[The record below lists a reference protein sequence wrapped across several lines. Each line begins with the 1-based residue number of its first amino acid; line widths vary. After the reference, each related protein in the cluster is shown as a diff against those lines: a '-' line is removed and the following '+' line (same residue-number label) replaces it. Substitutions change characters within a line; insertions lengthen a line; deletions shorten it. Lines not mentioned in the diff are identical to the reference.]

1 MRVFS
6 SIDELRHTLD
16 ALRRQGRTVGLVPT
30 MGYLHAGHMK
40 LVARAR
46 AENDIVVVSIFVNPL
61 QFGPAEDLSKYPR
74 DLERDAA
81 MLKQAGVNFLFSPGV
96 EDMYPRPMQTVVD
109 LPDLGGELEGA
120 VRPGHFAGVATVVT
134 KLFNIVQPQTAYF
147 GEKDYQQVVIIKRM
161 VEDLAVP
168 VRVISVPTVRDSDGL
183 ALSSRNVYLSP
194 DERRAAV
201 IVPQTLDEAERLV
214 GEGLTNAEE
223 LEAKLTAF
231 IEREPLAK
239 PEVVAVR
246 DAETLAPVASVEQ
259 PIVVA
264 LFVRIGTTRLLDN
277 KVIRSWAGGDNNVI
291 RDNKVT
297 RDNRIAGQP
306 GKRVTK

>member
-6 SIDELRHTLD
+6 NIEELRHTLD
-16 ALRRQGRTVGLVPT
+16 ALKRQGRTVGLVPT
-30 MGYLHAGHMK
+30 MGYLHAGHLK
-40 LVARAR
+40 LVTRAR

-61 QFGPAEDLSKYPR
+61 QFGPAEDLGKYPR
-74 DLERDAA
+74 DLERDGD
-81 MLKQAGVNFLFSPGV
+81 MLKQAGVNFLFAPGV
-96 EDMYPRPMQTVVD
+96 EDMYPRPMKTVVD
-109 LPDLGGELEGA
+109 VPDLGRELEGA

-201 IVPQTLDEAERLV
+201 IVPQALDEAERLIA
-214 GEGLTNAEE
+214 EGITDAQE

-231 IEREPLAK
+231 IGREPLAK

-246 DAETLAPVASVEQ
+246 DAETLAPVASLEG

-264 LFVRIGTTRLLDN
+264 LFVQIGTTRLLDN
-277 KVIRSWAGGDNNVI
+277 RVVGNNSSPASGNRMI
-291 RDNKVT
+291 RDN
-297 RDNRIAGQP
+297 RMSGQP
-306 GKRVTK
+306 GKGVTK